1 MITYAFF
8 ILKKKKDQQHYS
20 SDLDA
25 GKILVLAFLA

>member
-8 ILKKKKDQQHYS
+8 IKKYQQHYS

-25 GKILVLAFLA
+25 GKILVLAFLT